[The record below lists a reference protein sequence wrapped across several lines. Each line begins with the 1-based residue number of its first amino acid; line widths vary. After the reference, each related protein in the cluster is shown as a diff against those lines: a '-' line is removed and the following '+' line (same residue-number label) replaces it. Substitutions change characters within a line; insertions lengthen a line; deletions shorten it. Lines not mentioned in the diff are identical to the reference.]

1 MQAMRPF
8 VMTIA
13 GYDPS
18 GGAGVLADIKTMEQ
32 LRTSGLAVCTA
43 ITVQTES
50 ECLDLEWQP
59 MESITRTAELLLKK
73 YPVQTVKIGVVKD
86 AAMLG
91 EILEM
96 IIRINSEIKVIWDPV
111 LKSTSEFAFFD
122 LDTLAQLDKVMD
134 KLCLV
139 TPNWNE
145 YQVLTGNHLFQGNIC
160 SVLMKGGHRT
170 DRPGT
175 DVLLLHGMEIPLQPS
190 DESRLYTPKHG
201 SGCVLSSAIAS
212 WLARGEDTETAC
224 RKAKL
229 YVEHYLKSNPSLVG
243 YHS

>member
-1 MQAMRPF
+1 MRPF

-32 LRTSGLAVCTA
+32 LQTSGLAVCTA

-59 MESITRTAELLLKK
+59 MEYITRTAELLLKK

-145 YQVLTGNHLFQGNIC
+145 YQVLTDNHLFQGNIC

-175 DVLLLHGMEIPLQPS
+175 DVLLLHGMKIPLQPS

>member
-73 YPVQTVKIGVVKD
+73 YPVQAVKVGVVKD

-96 IIRINSEIKVIWDPV
+96 IIRINAKIKIIWDPV

-134 KLCLV
+134 KLSLV
-139 TPNWNE
+139 TPNCNE
-145 YQVLTGNHLFQGNIC
+145 YQVLTDNHLFQGNIC

-175 DVLLLHGMEIPLQPS
+175 DVLLLHGMKIPLQPS

>member
-1 MQAMRPF
+1 MRPF